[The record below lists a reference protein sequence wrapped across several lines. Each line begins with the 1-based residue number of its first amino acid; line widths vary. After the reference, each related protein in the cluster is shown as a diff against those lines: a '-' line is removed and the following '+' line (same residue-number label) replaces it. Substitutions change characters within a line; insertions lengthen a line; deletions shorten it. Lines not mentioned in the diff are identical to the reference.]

1 MTVYADILFLI
12 NFFADLVCLAACRRI
27 RGIRVKKRRLCLAA
41 GIGGVYGVAA
51 AISMLPGIAL
61 YALSLAAACLI
72 CFAAFGRQP
81 LLSFFRTVML
91 FYIANLLL
99 GGLLSVLDTMLGDT
113 ARLPLLLAAVLC
125 LVLYAAMTGIS
136 ALLRAARVRRDST
149 VEITLGERKASF
161 TVLADSGN
169 LLHDPYT
176 GAPVILL
183 SQARLRRAFP
193 EEALFD
199 APLAVPPET
208 LASHGWHIIPADTAS
223 GGTLLDVFVPD
234 AVTVNGRRVDAVAAS
249 VPSPHFG
256 GAEGLIPSALLV
268 P

>member
-1 MTVYADILFLI
+1 MTVYADVLFLI

-27 RGIRVKKRRLCLAA
+27 RGIRVRKRRLCLAA
-41 GIGGVYGVAA
+41 MIGGVYGVTAA
-51 AISMLPGIAL
+51 LVMLPGIAL

-81 LLSFFRTVML
+81 ILSFFRTVML

-99 GGLLSVLDTMLGDT
+99 GGLLTLLDTVLGDT
-113 ARLPLLLAAVLC
+113 ARLPLLLAAALC

-136 ALLRAARVRRDST
+136 ALLRAARVRRDSM
-149 VEITLGERKASF
+149 VGITLGDKTAWF

-176 GAPVILL
+176 GEPVILL
-183 SQARLRRAFP
+183 SRARLRQAFP
-193 EEALFD
+193 GEMLFD
-199 APLAVPPET
+199 TPLDAPPET
-208 LASHGWHIIPADTAS
+208 LVSLGWHIIPADTAS

-249 VPSPHFG
+249 VPSPSFG